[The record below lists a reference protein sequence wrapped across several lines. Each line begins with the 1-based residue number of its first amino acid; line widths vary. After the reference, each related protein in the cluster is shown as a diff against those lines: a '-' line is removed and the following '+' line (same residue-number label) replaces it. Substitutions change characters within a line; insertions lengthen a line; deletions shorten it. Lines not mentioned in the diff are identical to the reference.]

1 MKTIKGIAIILAFL
15 ALGEVVSIMIRH
27 FIPGSVV
34 GMLLLFGA
42 LCLKVVKVE
51 TVREVA
57 DFLTGNM
64 TIFFIPAFVGIM
76 NECGVIRTS
85 FWGWVFVLV
94 ATTVIVMASSGLVA
108 EWVIRAKAGSSNSAK
123 SQSAKRTEKRRHP

>member
-1 MKTIKGIAIILAFL
+1 MKTVKGIAIILAFL
-15 ALGEVVSIMIRH
+15 ALGEVVSILIRH

-42 LCLKVVKVE
+42 LCLKLVKVE

-76 NECGVIRTS
+76 NEWGVIRTS

-94 ATTVIVMASSGLVA
+94 ATTVIVMATSGLIA
-108 EWVIRAKAGSSNSAK
+108 EMTIRAKA
-123 SQSAKRTEKRRHP
+123 QSAKRTGKRRRS

>member
-76 NECGVIRTS
+76 NEWGVIRTS

-108 EWVIRAKAGSSNSAK
+108 EWVIRAKAS
-123 SQSAKRTEKRRHP
+123 SAKRTEKRRHP